1 MKQSIV
7 LSELTVQQ
15 ITSSRHIGACDDR
28 RKNMET
34 NTTIE
39 PKQKVYFDL
48 TTSPH
53 LHSKWSTS
61 KVMWFVVAALI
72 PSIVAAITFFGWMQI
87 FIIITAV
94 VFAVGT
100 EAAIQSIR
108 KKKVTWFDG
117 SAALTGL
124 LLALTLPPNFSLSA
138 TAIGS
143 VVAIGLGKQI
153 FGGLGYNIFNPA
165 LVGRAFLQAA
175 FPVQITTWVK
185 PNFAVDSV
193 TSATPLAAFK
203 FDKIFTDTVPMAIG
217 NVGGSLGETSAI
229 AVLVGG
235 ILLISVGIVNWRIPL
250 SMIIGMFLFGG
261 LFWFINPQNPS
272 PVFHIFAGSFLFGA
286 MFMATDWVTSP
297 ITNKGMWIFGLGISL
312 VLVVIR
318 IYGGLPEGVM
328 YSILF
333 MNGFV
338 PLINRFTK
346 PTIFGVVKEEKK

>member
-1 MKQSIV
+1 MTDTQT
-7 LSELTVQQ
+7 L
-15 ITSSRHIGACDDR
+15 
-28 RKNMET
+28 
-34 NTTIE
+34 IE

-235 ILLISVGIVNWRIPL
+235 FLLISVGIVNWRIPL
-250 SMIIGMFLFGG
+250 SMIVGMFLFGG

-338 PLINRFTK
+338 PLINRYTK

>member
-1 MKQSIV
+1 
-7 LSELTVQQ
+7 
-15 ITSSRHIGACDDR
+15 
-28 RKNMET
+28 MET
-34 NTTIE
+34 TTTIE

-53 LHSKWSTS
+53 LHSKWTTS
-61 KVMWFVVAALI
+61 KVMWFVVAALV
-72 PSIVAAITFFGWMQI
+72 PSIAASLTFFGWTQI
-87 FIIITAV
+87 FIIIVAV
-94 VFAVGT
+94 AFSVGT
-100 EAAIQSIR
+100 EISIQAIR
-108 KKKVTWFDG
+108 KKQITWFDG

-138 TAIGS
+138 TAIGAI
-143 VVAIGLGKQI
+143 VAIGLGKQI

-175 FPVQITTWVK
+175 FPVQITTWTK

-193 TSATPLAAFK
+193 TSATPLAALK
-203 FDKIFTDTVPMAIG
+203 FDKIFTDTASMTIG
-217 NVGGSLGETSAI
+217 NIGGSLGETSAI
-229 AVLVGG
+229 AVLIGG
-235 ILLISVGIVNWRIPL
+235 IFLIAVGIVNWRIPL
-250 SMIIGMFLFGG
+250 SMIIGMLVFGG
-261 LFWFINPQNPS
+261 IFWLIDPQNPT

-297 ITNKGMWIFGLGISL
+297 ITNKGMWIFGFGISF
-312 VLVVIR
+312 VLIIIR

-338 PLINRFTK
+338 PLINRYTK
-346 PTIFGVVKEEKK
+346 PTIFGVAKEAAKK

>member
-1 MKQSIV
+1 
-7 LSELTVQQ
+7 
-15 ITSSRHIGACDDR
+15 
-28 RKNMET
+28 MET
-34 NTTIE
+34 ITTIE

-72 PSIVAAITFFGWMQI
+72 PSIVAALTFFGWMQI

-175 FPVQITTWVK
+175 FPVQITTWLK

-229 AVLVGG
+229 AVLIGG
-235 ILLISVGIVNWRIPL
+235 ILLIAVGIVNWRIPL

-261 LFWFINPQNPS
+261 IFWLINPQNPT
-272 PVFHIFAGSFLFGA
+272 PIFHIFAGSFLFGA

-297 ITNKGMWIFGLGISL
+297 ITNKGMWIFGLGISF

-338 PLINRFTK
+338 PLINRYTK
-346 PTIFGVVKEEKK
+346 PTIFGVVKEGKRQ

>member
-1 MKQSIV
+1 MNS
-7 LSELTVQQ
+7 TVQQ
-15 ITSSRHIGACDDR
+15 ITSSQHIGTRDDI
-28 RKNMET
+28 RKIMET
-34 NTTIE
+34 TITIE

-53 LHSKWSTS
+53 LHSRWSTS

-72 PSIVAAITFFGWMQI
+72 PSIAAAITFFGWMQI

-94 VFAVGT
+94 VFAVAT
-100 EAAIQSIR
+100 EASIQSIR

-117 SAALTGL
+117 SASLTGL

-175 FPVQITTWVK
+175 FPVQITTWLK

-235 ILLISVGIVNWRIPL
+235 TFLISVGIVNWRIPL

-272 PVFHIFAGSFLFGA
+272 PIFHIFAGSFLFGA

-338 PLINRFTK
+338 PLINRYTK

>member
-1 MKQSIV
+1 
-7 LSELTVQQ
+7 
-15 ITSSRHIGACDDR
+15 
-28 RKNMET
+28 MET
-34 NTTIE
+34 ATTIE

-100 EAAIQSIR
+100 EAAILSIR

-143 VVAIGLGKQI
+143 VVAIGMGKQI

-235 ILLISVGIVNWRIPL
+235 ILLIAVGIVNWRIPL
-250 SMIIGMFLFGG
+250 SMILGIFVFGG
-261 LFWFINPQNPS
+261 IFWLINPQYPT

-318 IYGGLPEGVM
+318 IFGGLPEGVM

-338 PLINRFTK
+338 PLINKYTR
-346 PTIFGVVKEEKK
+346 PTIFGVVKEENK

>member
-1 MKQSIV
+1 MTDTQT
-7 LSELTVQQ
+7 L
-15 ITSSRHIGACDDR
+15 
-28 RKNMET
+28 
-34 NTTIE
+34 IE

-235 ILLISVGIVNWRIPL
+235 ILLISVRIVNWRIPL
-250 SMIIGMFLFGG
+250 SMIIGMILFGG

-338 PLINRFTK
+338 PLINRYTK

>member
-1 MKQSIV
+1 MTDTQI
-7 LSELTVQQ
+7 LT
-15 ITSSRHIGACDDR
+15 
-28 RKNMET
+28 
-34 NTTIE
+34 E

-100 EAAIQSIR
+100 EVAIQSIR
-108 KKKVTWFDG
+108 KKKITWFDG

-175 FPVQITTWVK
+175 FPVQITTWLK

-203 FDKIFTDTVPMAIG
+203 FDKIFTDTIPMAIG

-235 ILLISVGIVNWRIPL
+235 ILLIAVGIVNWRIPL

-261 LFWFINPQNPS
+261 LFWFINPQNPT
-272 PVFHIFAGSFLFGA
+272 PIFHIFAGSFLFGA

>member
-1 MKQSIV
+1 
-7 LSELTVQQ
+7 
-15 ITSSRHIGACDDR
+15 
-28 RKNMET
+28 MET
-34 NTTIE
+34 ATITE
-39 PKQKVYFDL
+39 TKKSVQFDL

-53 LHSKWSTS
+53 LHSKWTTQ
-61 KVMWFVVAALI
+61 KVMWYVVAALV
-72 PSIVAAITFFGWMQI
+72 PSVAAALIFFGWQQI
-87 FIIITAV
+87 FIMITAV
-94 VFAVGT
+94 VFSVGT
-100 EAAIQSIR
+100 ESAIQSIR
-108 KKKVTWFDG
+108 KKQITWFDG

-124 LLALTLPPNFSLSA
+124 LLSLTLPPNFSISA

-175 FPVQITTWVK
+175 FPVQITTWTK
-185 PNFAVDSV
+185 PNFAVDAV

-203 FDKIFTDTVPMAIG
+203 FDKIFTETIPMAVG
-217 NVGGSLGETSAI
+217 NIGGSLGETSAI
-229 AVLVGG
+229 AVLAGG
-235 ILLISVGIVNWRIPL
+235 IFLIAVGIVNWRIPV
-250 SMIIGMFLFGG
+250 SMIIGMIVFGG
-261 LFWFINPQNPS
+261 IFWLIDPHNPS

-297 ITNKGMWIFGLGISL
+297 ITGKGMWIFGLGISL

-338 PLINRFTK
+338 PLINRYTR
-346 PTIFGVVKEEKK
+346 PVIFGVEKGAKK

>member
-1 MKQSIV
+1 MTDTQT
-7 LSELTVQQ
+7 L
-15 ITSSRHIGACDDR
+15 
-28 RKNMET
+28 
-34 NTTIE
+34 IE
-39 PKQKVYFDL
+39 PKQKLYFDL

-61 KVMWFVVAALI
+61 KVMWFVVAALV
-72 PSIVAAITFFGWMQI
+72 PSIAASLAFFGWTQI
-87 FIIITAV
+87 FIMITAV

-108 KKKVTWFDG
+108 KKQVTWFDG

-143 VVAIGLGKQI
+143 VVAVGLGKQI

-193 TSATPLAAFK
+193 TSATPLAALK
-203 FDKIFTDTVPMAIG
+203 FDKLFTDTLPMAIG
-217 NVGGSLGETSAI
+217 NVGGSIGETSAI
-229 AVLVGG
+229 AILVGG

-250 SMIIGMFLFGG
+250 SMIIGMFLFSGI
-261 LFWFINPQNPS
+261 FWLINPQNPS
-272 PVFHIFAGSFLFGA
+272 PIFQIFAGGFLFGA

-297 ITNKGMWIFGLGISL
+297 ITSKGMWIFGFGISF

-346 PTIFGVVKEEKK
+346 PRTFGAVKEVKK